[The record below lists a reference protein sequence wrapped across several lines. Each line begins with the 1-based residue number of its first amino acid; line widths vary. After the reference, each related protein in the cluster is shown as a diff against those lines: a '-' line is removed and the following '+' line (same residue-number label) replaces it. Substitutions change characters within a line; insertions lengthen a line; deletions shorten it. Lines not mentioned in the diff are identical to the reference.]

1 MTTTTRRAR
10 RHASSLP
17 RRASWEAPPENLP
30 TRRSPSPRRR
40 TSPSISELERLAT
53 PARHPSLAAS
63 ATGEQHA
70 EVSVFATTPTRE
82 HLGEV
87 SVFATTPTKTRHG
100 EVSVFAAAALGTSL
114 PIDADAPVATPTRRR
129 RAGARTGS
137 LVAALPAHN
146 EEVGIAAAILGL
158 QNQTSPPDHIVVIAD
173 NCTDRTVEIARA
185 HGAEVFVTTGNTHK
199 KAGALNQFLA
209 EALPQLQEDDVVL
222 VQDADSALDPD
233 FLEIARKNLRGKI
246 GAVGGV
252 FRGSEGGGFVGHLQR
267 NEYARYG
274 RDVRRLRG
282 KCLVVTG
289 TAAVLQVGLLR
300 RIGAA
305 RLAGE
310 LPAGDGQG
318 GVYDT
323 SVLTEDNEL
332 TFAIRHLGYDVLS
345 PAGCTLV
352 TEIMPTWGDL
362 WRQRLRW
369 KRGAIEN
376 CVQYGL
382 TRVTLPYWGR
392 QILTM
397 IGCVITYIYLA
408 TIVYA
413 IGWDS
418 FSIQPFW
425 LGVTAIFVVER
436 IVTVRDRGWRHM
448 VLAGLMYEL
457 VIDLFLQIVHTKAY
471 LDALTRR
478 RRDW

>member
-1 MTTTTRRAR
+1 MTTALRSRTHAPARAR
-10 RHASSLP
+10 RT
-17 RRASWEAPPENLP
+17 SWEAMPEPLP
-30 TRRSPSPRRR
+30 TRRSRR
-40 TSPSISELERLAT
+40 TGRRTVSTAAGATALLERSNA
-53 PARHPSLAAS
+53 
-63 ATGEQHA
+63 
-70 EVSVFATTPTRE
+70 ATTTVVAEP
-82 HLGEV
+82 
-87 SVFATTPTKTRHG
+87 APD
-100 EVSVFAAAALGTSL
+100 AL
-114 PIDADAPVATPTRRR
+114 PTRRGR
-129 RAGARTGS
+129 KAPRTGG

-146 EEVGIAAAILGL
+146 EEAGIAAAIQGL

-185 HGAEVFVTTGNTHK
+185 HGAEVFITTGNTHK

-209 EALPQLQEDDVVL
+209 EALPHLREDDLVL

-267 NEYARYG
+267 NEYARYA
-274 RDVRRLRG
+274 RDVQRLGG

-289 TAAVLQVGLLR
+289 TAAVMKAGMLR
-300 RIGAA
+300 QIGAA

-310 LPAGDGQG
+310 LPAGDGRG

-352 TEIMPTWGDL
+352 TEIMPTWTDL
-362 WRQRLRW
+362 WKQRLRW
-369 KRGAIEN
+369 KRGAVEN
-376 CVQYGL
+376 CVQYGV
-382 TRVTLPYWGR
+382 TRITWPYWGR
-392 QILTM
+392 QLLTM
-397 IGCVITYIYLA
+397 TGCVITYVYLA

-413 IGWDS
+413 VFFNS
-418 FSIQPFW
+418 FTVQPFW
-425 LGVTAIFVVER
+425 LGVTAIFVIER
-436 IVTVRDRGWRHM
+436 IVTVRHRGWRYM
-448 VLAGLMYEL
+448 LAAGLMYEL

>member
-1 MTTTTRRAR
+1 MTGD
-10 RHASSLP
+10 HASS
-17 RRASWEAPPENLP
+17 
-30 TRRSPSPRRR
+30 
-40 TSPSISELERLAT
+40 
-53 PARHPSLAAS
+53 SL
-63 ATGEQHA
+63 
-70 EVSVFATTPTRE
+70 VLKRP
-82 HLGEV
+82 
-87 SVFATTPTKTRHG
+87 
-100 EVSVFAAAALGTSL
+100 
-114 PIDADAPVATPTRRR
+114 DADAVSPETAVASTAADETPAEAPTRRR
-129 RAGARTGS
+129 RTARRTGG

-146 EEVGIAAAILGL
+146 EEAGIAAAIQGL

-209 EALPQLQEDDVVL
+209 QALPHLNEDDLVL

-233 FLEIARKNLRGKI
+233 FLQIARKNLRGSI

-267 NEYARYG
+267 NEYARYA

-310 LPAGDGQG
+310 LPAGDGRG

-352 TEIMPTWGDL
+352 TEIMPTWREL
-362 WRQRLRW
+362 WNQRLRW
-369 KRGAIEN
+369 KRGAVEN

-382 TRVTLPYWGR
+382 TRVTAPYWGR

-397 IGCVITYIYLA
+397 IGCVITYVYLA

-418 FSIQPFW
+418 FAIQPFW
-425 LGVTAIFVVER
+425 LGVTVIFVVER

-448 VLAGLMYEL
+448 LAAGLMYEL

>member
-1 MTTTTRRAR
+1 MATSLRSRT
-10 RHASSLP
+10 HAPASP
-17 RRASWEAPPENLP
+17 RRSSWEALPEVAP
-30 TRRSPSPRRR
+30 TRRSRSTRRR
-40 TSPSISELERLAT
+40 ASTPVTGHDGSPTDPAER
-53 PARHPSLAAS
+53 SGAAFL
-63 ATGEQHA
+63 T
-70 EVSVFATTPTRE
+70 
-82 HLGEV
+82 
-87 SVFATTPTKTRHG
+87 
-100 EVSVFAAAALGTSL
+100 AALPAAEES
-114 PIDADAPVATPTRRR
+114 PVAVPGRRR
-129 RAGARTGS
+129 RAARRTGG

-146 EEVGIAAAILGL
+146 EEAGIAAAIEGL
-158 QNQTSPPDHIVVIAD
+158 KNQTSPPDHIVVIAD

-185 HGAEVFVTTGNTHK
+185 HGAEVFITTGNTHK

-209 EALPQLQEDDVVL
+209 EALLHLREDDLVL

-267 NEYARYG
+267 NEYARYA
-274 RDVRRLRG
+274 RDVQRLNG

-289 TAAVLQVGLLR
+289 TAAVMKAGMLR
-300 RIGAA
+300 QIGKA
-305 RLAGE
+305 RLAGQ
-310 LPAGDGQG
+310 LPAGDGRG

-352 TEIMPTWGDL
+352 TEIMPTWKDL
-362 WRQRLRW
+362 WKQRLRW
-369 KRGAIEN
+369 KRGAVEN

-382 TRVTLPYWGR
+382 TRITWPYWGR

-397 IGCVITYIYLA
+397 LGCLITYIYLG

-413 IGWDS
+413 LFFDS

-425 LGVTAIFVVER
+425 LGVTAIFVIER
-436 IVTVRDRGWRHM
+436 IVTVRYRGWRYM
-448 VLAGLMYEL
+448 LVAGLMYEL
-457 VIDLFLQIVHTKAY
+457 IIDLFLQVVHTKAY